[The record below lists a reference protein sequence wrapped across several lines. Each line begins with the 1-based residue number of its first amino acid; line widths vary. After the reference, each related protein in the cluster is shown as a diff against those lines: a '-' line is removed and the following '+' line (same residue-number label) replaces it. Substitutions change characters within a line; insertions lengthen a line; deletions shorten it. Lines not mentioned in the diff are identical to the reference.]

1 MEQQVNLYQPIL
13 GAEKRLFSARA
24 IAVGLAVLIVCLGAL
39 AGFGTWRASR
49 VERAIAALEHQQ
61 AAQLALAE
69 RAAAAIRPKQSVA
82 ELDAA
87 ARGLTAEIA
96 ARELALD
103 LVRRG
108 AAPPGAGFAAR
119 LESLARPQ
127 LDGQWL
133 RKIVVSTGDSRLA
146 FEGAAVE
153 PRLVPA
159 YLAALAEEPALGGAR
174 FDRLVMRRAKADEAP
189 AQTVFEL
196 GAPGLEL
203 PAAEARR

>member
-24 IAVGLAVLIVCLGAL
+24 IAVGLAVLVVCLGVL
-39 AGFGTWRASR
+39 AGYAAWRAAR
-49 VERAIAALEHQQ
+49 VERAIAALERQQ

-69 RAAAAIRPKQSVA
+69 RAAAAIRPRESVT

-96 ARELALD
+96 ARELALG
-103 LVRRG
+103 LVRKG
-108 AAPPGAGFAAR
+108 IATPASGFAAR
-119 LESLARPQ
+119 LESLGRRQ
-127 LDGQWL
+127 LDGLWL

-153 PRLVPA
+153 PQLVPA
-159 YLAALAEEPALGGAR
+159 YLAALAEEPALDGAR
-174 FDRLVMRRAKADEAP
+174 FDRLAMRRARPDESP

-196 GAPGLEL
+196 GAPGLTL
-203 PAAEARR
+203 PTAEARK

>member
-24 IAVGLAVLIVCLGAL
+24 IAVGLGVLAVSLGAL
-39 AGFGTWRASR
+39 AGYAAWRASR
-49 VERAIAALEHQQ
+49 VERAIASLEQQQ

-69 RAAAAIRPKQSVA
+69 RAAAAIRPKESVA

-96 ARELALD
+96 ARELALN
-103 LVRRG
+103 LVRKG
-108 AAPPGAGFAAR
+108 VAMPGSGFAAR
-119 LESLARPQ
+119 LESLARRQ
-127 LDGQWL
+127 VDGLWL
-133 RKIVVSTGDSRLA
+133 KKIVVSTGDSRLA
-146 FEGAAVE
+146 FEGAATD

-159 YLAALAEEPALGGAR
+159 YLAALAEERALDGAR
-174 FDRLVMRRAKADEAP
+174 FDHLGMRRAKPDEAP

-196 GAPGLEL
+196 GAPGLAL
-203 PAAEARR
+203 PTAETRK